1 MNKNCELVRDLLPL
15 FRDKISSAAS
25 NELVRDHLLEC
36 EECQALWNTMQKNSK
51 ARPLKVKAG
60 KVYDGPALSDRK
72 RSRIIVDAIAV
83 SLGVILLITF
93 IVNLTVSKRL
103 DWFFIVLASLLV
115 FASVTIVPLAAR
127 THKANWTI
135 LSFTASLLLLLFISC
150 KYSGGNWFSMAA
162 VSVLLGMSVLFMPI
176 ILKHVQSG
184 EPLLNGKTGLL
195 SMLADTLLLYATVA
209 MADYYMNAQ
218 NYFPHALYIT
228 TFCLIPVWL
237 AFVTIRYAKF
247 HALTKAG
254 IVTIIA
260 GFFTAFINDIIRWL
274 RDGQFTVDIWKTA
287 LSSWTADNLDANLK
301 TIILISFIVTGLLLI
316 LLGNKKKRKQ
326 S

>member
-1 MNKNCELVRDLLPL
+1 MNNNCEIVRDLLPL
-15 FRDKISSAAS
+15 FRDKTSSAAS
-25 NELVRDHLLEC
+25 NELIREHLSKC
-36 EECQALWNTMQKNSK
+36 EECQALWNAMQKNSK
-51 ARPLKVKAG
+51 AGPQKVKAE
-60 KVYDGPALSDRK
+60 KIFEGPALSGEK
-72 RSRIIVDAIAV
+72 RSWTIEGAIAIG
-83 SLGVILLITF
+83 LGVILLITF

-135 LSFTASLLLLLFISC
+135 LAFTASLLLLLFISC

-176 ILKHVQSG
+176 ILKHIQSG
-184 EPLLNGKTGLL
+184 GGLLNGKTGLL
-195 SMLADTLLLYATVA
+195 SMLADTLLLYVTVA
-209 MADYYMNAQ
+209 MAGFYMNTQ

-228 TFCLIPVWL
+228 TFCLIPVWI
-237 AFVTIRYAKF
+237 AFLTIRYAKF
-247 HALTKAG
+247 HPLAKAG

-274 RDGQFTVDIWKTA
+274 RDGRFTVDIWKTN
-287 LSSWTADNLDANLK
+287 LSSWTKNNLDANLK
-301 TIILISFIVTGLLLI
+301 TIILISFTITGILLI
-316 LLGNKKKRKQ
+316 LLGNKKKRNQ